1 MKRKNGYVTLII
13 TVIISFLLMAIVL
26 TVSTSTLSKL
36 PLITRSQDANSTRQ
50 ILGSCVEESLL
61 RINEKDELP
70 DSIDIEGD
78 ICSVDVISTT
88 NSNWEYDVNISK
100 NSYIYKVKVK
110 ARREDTVI
118 LDSLNFIL

>member
-36 PLITRSQDANSTRQ
+36 PLITKSQESNEIRQ

-61 RINEKDELP
+61 RINENDELP
-70 DSIDIEGD
+70 SLVTIEENMCN
-78 ICSVDVISTT
+78 INLISKF
-88 NSNWEYDVNISK
+88 NSSWEYDVNVSK

-110 ARREDTVI
+110 ARREDIVI